1 MKGNEYNDLW
11 TVISKAET
19 SLYDRLPEKFLEFV
33 KGAMV
38 PGAEP
43 DGSLKASGDEP
54 VIPDAAKELLAA
66 LSLTYWASA
75 AASPSSCTKKSWP
88 MQKKSPVL

>member
-1 MKGNEYNDLW
+1 MYWQEIKGNEYNDLW

-33 KGAMV
+33 KSAMV

-43 DGSLKASGDEP
+43 DDGLKASGDEP

-66 LSLTYWASA
+66 LSLTY
-75 AASPSSCTKKSWP
+75 
-88 MQKKSPVL
+88 